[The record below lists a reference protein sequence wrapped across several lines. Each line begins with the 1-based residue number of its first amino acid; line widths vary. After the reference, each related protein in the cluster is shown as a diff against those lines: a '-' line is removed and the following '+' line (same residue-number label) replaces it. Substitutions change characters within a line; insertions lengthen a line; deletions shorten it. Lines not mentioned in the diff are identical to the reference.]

1 MPCFV
6 AGHDYREIAEQN
18 AVGVTKG
25 QNSLGTDITF
35 LLLLFAEKVAICRD
49 RGHIKLF
56 LSYLELQV
64 FLPSSLCT
72 LCHIFAIALIMFK
85 FQGEAKQHLLSLM
98 DDKSEVLGCNHTFPI
113 NNAMSIAPCTLYH
126 IFMP

>member
-18 AVGVTKG
+18 AVGVAKG

-49 RGHIKLF
+49 KGHIRLF
-56 LSYLELQV
+56 LSYLE
-64 FLPSSLCT
+64 SRT
-72 LCHIFAIALIMFK
+72 
-85 FQGEAKQHLLSLM
+85 
-98 DDKSEVLGCNHTFPI
+98 SEKYFNILKEERV
-113 NNAMSIAPCTLYH
+113 
-126 IFMP
+126 